1 MTVPA
6 FAKLLPRVIEIKW
19 SRSSPPNYRTYKS
32 QNGLEMDL
40 RRGLHE
46 RADNIMDGVGSLVW
60 WRFTFANGLW
70 GFYIGPLPHLRVT
83 PKKPSELIE
92 WIDAAIQASGVTK
105 EQLIELFKI
114 ATPK

>member
-1 MTVPA
+1 
-6 FAKLLPRVIEIKW
+6 
-19 SRSSPPNYRTYKS
+19 
-32 QNGLEMDL
+32 
-40 RRGLHE
+40 
-46 RADNIMDGVGSLVW
+46 MDGVGSLVW
-60 WRFTFANGLW
+60 WRFTFANGPW